1 MESTFAAT
9 LLIRL
14 VIGRL
19 RSLAFIVTLRI
30 SSSPNHLWDI
40 IGKLSTTM
48 ASWVPKRR
56 ERFVQ
61 RNTPC
66 AANAAFFTP
75 GSRYSSSS
83 CFLSLLLLFLS
94 LLFFTTPRKAGE
106 IISSVNAFWPFA
118 LGSLST
124 RRTPAVSCRPFVS
137 LRVVRPHYTHLD
149 ARKPFCHRWQ
159 SFCNRYW

>member
-56 ERFVQ
+56 EGFVQ

-66 AANAAFFTP
+66 APNAAFFTP
-75 GSRYSSSS
+75 GSLYLSSS

-106 IISSVNAFWPFA
+106 ITSSVNAFWPFA

-124 RRTPAVSCRPFVS
+124 RHQLPAICIS
-137 LRVVRPHYTHLD
+137 LRREATLRTFGCQKALLSQMAEVL
-149 ARKPFCHRWQ
+149 
-159 SFCNRYW
+159 